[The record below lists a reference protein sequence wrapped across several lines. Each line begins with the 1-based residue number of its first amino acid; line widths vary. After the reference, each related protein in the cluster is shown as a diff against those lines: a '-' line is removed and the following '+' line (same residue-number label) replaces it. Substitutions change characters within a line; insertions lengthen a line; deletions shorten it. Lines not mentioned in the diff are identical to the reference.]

1 MLPKNPCKDPVFVYI
16 HCLSHVSKW
25 YQAKFGPAS
34 PCSCI
39 VFRFD
44 SKSFSSLV
52 LQAESCVFARLCISP
67 SHSQDVRGITFPI
80 GCRVR
85 DLQRFLIPQLHLFAS
100 ILINCSWLCHWNL
113 RAKAG
118 YHIHHILTR
127 WMTSLQSSSCLIPGA
142 ISGRLKAEAPKLTTT
157 AQGPTIWHSRCE
169 NAENARL
176 GLRQPLFASRPIQAS
191 SLRSANLKLPIRR
204 RSKARILFK
213 LGGRINMLA
222 WKQVFQAYFHLP
234 FPRFKDL
241 VCLSH
246 MARKN
251 TVPVFSFV
259 SCDSSSAVAA
269 CICLSGLNEIR
280 MIRRSSV
287 VCEGEKN
294 IF

>member
-1 MLPKNPCKDPVFVYI
+1 MKSGWFAGAARCVRVRRTFSNMTMAKPKNLCKESAFESGNACS

-34 PCSCI
+34 PFSCI

-44 SKSFSSLV
+44 SKAFSSLV

-85 DLQRFLIPQLHLFAS
+85 DLQRFVIPQLHLFAS
-100 ILINCSWLCHWNL
+100 ILINCSWICHWNL
-113 RAKAG
+113 WAKAG

-127 WMTSLQSSSCLIPGA
+127 WMTSLQSSSCLIPCA

-222 WKQVFQAYFHLP
+222 WK
-234 FPRFKDL
+234 
-241 VCLSH
+241 
-246 MARKN
+246 
-251 TVPVFSFV
+251 
-259 SCDSSSAVAA
+259 
-269 CICLSGLNEIR
+269 
-280 MIRRSSV
+280 
-287 VCEGEKN
+287 
-294 IF
+294 